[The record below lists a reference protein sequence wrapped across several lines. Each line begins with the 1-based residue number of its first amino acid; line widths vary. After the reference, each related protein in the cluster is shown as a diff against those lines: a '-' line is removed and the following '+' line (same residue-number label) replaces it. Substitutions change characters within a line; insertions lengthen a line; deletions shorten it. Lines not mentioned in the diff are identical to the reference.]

1 MIGMVCVRLVRGT
14 SERCLVGAGGAG
26 SHAHARLTDYNDY
39 LSSTLSVPF
48 QLHKRLATPLCW
60 VCLRCS
66 FAHHVAMLGSIK
78 LLPDWSLAAY
88 LSFSQGGLRW

>member
-1 MIGMVCVRLVRGT
+1 MNQQTVHDWYDVRLVRGT

-39 LSSTLSVPF
+39 ISTVSVPF

-66 FAHHVAMLGSIK
+66 FAHHVAMLGRLNK
-78 LLPDWSLAAY
+78 GPA
-88 LSFSQGGLRW
+88 